1 MVYFYKYPVGIS
13 NLKFKG
19 DNMKIKLLENNKII
33 IVPSYWR
40 YKIIEGKKVII
51 DQLGNVIGIV
61 IEEKE

>member
-1 MVYFYKYPVGIS
+1 MDRKQDGS
-13 NLKFKG
+13 KNLLSEVT
-19 DNMKIKLLENNKII
+19 ILIENNKII

-61 IEEKE
+61 VEEK

>member
-1 MVYFYKYPVGIS
+1 
-13 NLKFKG
+13 
-19 DNMKIKLLENNKII
+19 MKIKLLEDNKII

-61 IEEKE
+61 IKD